1 MVVASGPCNMG
12 IGIADI
18 RLIVH
23 MDEPRNMLDYG
34 QGNGEA
40 GRDRSA
46 SRAIIVRG
54 GLGSGDKRVKHFID
68 RARQQY
74 RRIAIDGYLDGDS
87 TREDCR
93 VDGSFK
99 ETDRAGFAATNALG
113 VGIDTDQ

>member
-1 MVVASGPCNMG
+1 MVVASGSFNMG

-23 MDEPRNMLDYG
+23 MDEARNMLDYG
-34 QGNGEA
+34 QGNEGA

-46 SRAIIVRG
+46 SRATIVRG
-54 GLGSGDKRVKHFID
+54 GLGLSDKRVKHFID

-74 RRIAIDGYLDGDS
+74 RRIAINGYLDGDG

-99 ETDRAGFAATNALG
+99 ETDGAGLTATNALG
-113 VGIDTDQ
+113 VGIDTNQ